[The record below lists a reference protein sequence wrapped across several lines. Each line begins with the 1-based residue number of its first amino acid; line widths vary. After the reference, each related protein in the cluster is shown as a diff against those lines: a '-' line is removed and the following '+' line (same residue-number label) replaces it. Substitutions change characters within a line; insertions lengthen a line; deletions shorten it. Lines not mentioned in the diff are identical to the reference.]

1 MSEGRTASLELG
13 FARPSGHRLGNK
25 NCKRFFALP
34 FDFGPSRPIPPAVIT
49 FSDLGLSAPILDAIT
64 PLGFEKPTEIQEK
77 AIPHLLGGDTDF
89 IGLAQTG
96 TGKTAAFGLP
106 LLDLLNPDDHC
117 VQAII
122 LAPTRELGQQIAE
135 QMALFS
141 KKMPGIRTLA
151 VYGGANIATQIKAL
165 KKTRHVVIATPGRL
179 IDLAKRKAIH
189 LDRVSHVILDEADEM
204 LNMGFKEEL
213 DTILSFTPEEKQ
225 TWLFSATMP
234 REIRRMVK
242 DYMNDPFEVRI
253 DPKTTVNTNIIHQY
267 ALVHYKDKT
276 EALTRFLDHDPDL
289 YGVVFCRTKRDTQ
302 DLAESLIK
310 QGHRADAIHGDL
322 SQHARDR
329 VMLRFKRRELQVLIA
344 TDVAARGIDVNDL
357 SHVFHYALPND
368 QAYYTHRSGR
378 TARAGKKGI
387 SLALISRKEKH
398 KVNAFAKGLGVEF
411 SAVDVPRADDI
422 VETRLRGWAM
432 GLVSQENTASPSAE
446 LIEQIDLILGP
457 LTKEEMVARLVA
469 RELARLNLGN
479 RTDLNDRGGYKGK
492 DGERKGGFK
501 KEGYRK
507 DFKGGHKKG
516 GFKKDFKSGGY
527 KKSKPGGYKK
537 RSWDDDGFVDRP
549 GEGQFKPKKSGYK
562 KGPGGGSTGGYKKGP
577 GGPSKGGYKKGP
589 GGGSKGG
596 YKKRW

>member
-1 MSEGRTASLELG
+1 M
-13 FARPSGHRLGNK
+13 
-25 NCKRFFALP
+25 
-34 FDFGPSRPIPPAVIT
+34 IT
-49 FSDLGLSAPILDAIT
+49 FSDLGLSAPILDAIA
-64 PLGFEKPTEIQEK
+64 PLGFETPTEIQEK
-77 AIPHLLGGDTDF
+77 AIPHLLGGDVDF

-106 LLDLLNPDDHC
+106 LLELLDPEEDC
-117 VQAII
+117 VQAIV

-141 KKMPGIRTLA
+141 KKLPGIRTLA

-179 IDLAKRKAIH
+179 IDLANRKAIR
-189 LDRVSHVILDEADEM
+189 LDRVRHVILDEADEM

-234 REIRRMVK
+234 KEIRRMVK
-242 DYMNDPFEVRI
+242 DYMTDPFEVRI

-267 ALVHYKDKT
+267 ATVHYKDKT
-276 EALTRFLDHDPDL
+276 EALTRFLDLDPEL

-302 DLAESLIK
+302 NLAESLIK

-344 TDVAARGIDVNDL
+344 TDVAARGIDVTDL

-411 SAVDVPRADDI
+411 TAVDVPRADDI

-432 GLVSQENTASPSAE
+432 GLMAQENTTSPSSE
-446 LIEQIDLILGP
+446 LIEQIDLLLGP
-457 LTKEEMVARLVA
+457 LTKEEMVERLVA

-507 DFKGGHKKG
+507 DFKGSPKKG

-537 RSWDDDGFVDRP
+537 RRWDDDGFTDRP
-549 GEGQFKPKKSGYK
+549 GEGQFNPKKRGYK

-577 GGPSKGGYKKGP
+577 GASGKSSYKKGP
-589 GGGSKGG
+589 GGGRKGG
-596 YKKRW
+596 HKKRW